1 MLIVK
6 KFGGTSVADKE
17 RIFNVAKRCIR
28 DYQNGNDVVVVLSAM
43 GKYTDELLAKAKEI
57 NPNPSKREMDMLFTI
72 GEQMSVSLMAMAMD
86 ALGVRAISLNAFQVA
101 MHTTSNYS
109 NARLKK
115 IDTERIRRELDDR
128 KIVIVTGFQGINKY
142 NDYTTLGRG
151 GSDTTAVALAAALH
165 ADACEIYT
173 DVDGVYTA
181 EFETDSSMF
190 HVNEANDKKGE
201 LTVKDGKMTIH
212 VSLVSKKIV
221 NLFAGTA
228 EDAQKD
234 GAEIIEPT
242 TDTVKYSDGYTEEVY
257 GFDIPVPAIDE
268 EFDVAILGEKGKWYD
283 HKVSIKNPVKDDA
296 ATEKADDSDKKSDG
310 KKLEDLKL
318 EDGTYET
325 EVTLTGGTGKAT
337 VESPAKVEIKDKE
350 ATATIIWSSPNYDY
364 MIVDGE
370 KYEPVNKDG
379 NSTFEI
385 PVSVFDAEM
394 EVTADTV
401 AMSTPHEIDYTL
413 NFDSSSMKK
422 ADK

>member
-1 MLIVK
+1 MKKRHVNLLLAMVSASALMLGSMPVLAESDSAK
-6 KFGGTSVADKE
+6 TESSGDAETADDKDASADKE
-17 RIFNVAKRCIR
+17 
-28 DYQNGNDVVVVLSAM
+28 S
-43 GKYTDELLAKAKEI
+43 
-57 NPNPSKREMDMLFTI
+57 
-72 GEQMSVSLMAMAMD
+72 
-86 ALGVRAISLNAFQVA
+86 
-101 MHTTSNYS
+101 
-109 NARLKK
+109 
-115 IDTERIRRELDDR
+115 
-128 KIVIVTGFQGINKY
+128 
-142 NDYTTLGRG
+142 TL
-151 GSDTTAVALAAALH
+151 
-165 ADACEIYT
+165 E
-173 DVDGVYTA
+173 DGVYTA
-181 EFETDSSMF
+181 EFATDRSMF

-257 GFDIPVPAIDE
+257 GFDIQVPAIDE
-268 EFDVAILGEKGKWYD
+268 EFDVAIRGEKGKWYD